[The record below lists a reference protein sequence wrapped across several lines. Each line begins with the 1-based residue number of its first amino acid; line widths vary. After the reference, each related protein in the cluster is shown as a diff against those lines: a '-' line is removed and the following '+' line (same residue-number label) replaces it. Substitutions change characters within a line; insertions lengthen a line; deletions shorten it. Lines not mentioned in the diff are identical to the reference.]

1 MALRSARLACAALA
15 SALATAAG
23 AAESLGVLAVAE
35 PPGPSPELAELTSQ
49 FRAVLAGRT
58 TGVLEPAELR
68 TRMMGQT
75 SSATLSELDRAYAG
89 ALATYQSGDFEGSIR
104 TLRAVIDDLERL
116 PEGSDTFSQW
126 TRAML
131 RLARAEQTVGRRE
144 EANKLLEQLVRA
156 APDVK
161 VDLNQYPPSFAKQVD
176 AVRTQLHAKGTRKL
190 TVNTTQRGAH
200 VFVDGRDVGAAPV
213 TVSLPPARY
222 RVSGRAGD
230 IRAPAVTA
238 DLSET
243 DQSVRLDFA
252 LAAALRPGAGPGLVL
267 AQADRSRNIVAAS
280 AWLGLDR
287 AVVTSMVQDGDTA
300 YLAATLYDVRKGQ
313 NLREG
318 RLRLA
323 GKAAPPGGL
332 TALATFLITGQ
343 GSSLVA
349 VTPIPLPPPPASAA
363 PRPAAAGPVAAPAP
377 VVSGAAARPPVQ
389 ASGAPAPSP
398 ALRWS
403 PVVTGVLA
411 GGLGGFAL
419 YEGSKASSAYSKADD
434 MLVGGRLPP
443 GTSSIYDKHVSDG
456 NSARSLAIA
465 SGVGAGAC
473 LVGTVVLGYMSY
485 KQTGEVGPFR
495 F

>member
-1 MALRSARLACAALA
+1 
-15 SALATAAG
+15 
-23 AAESLGVLAVAE
+23 
-35 PPGPSPELAELTSQ
+35 
-49 FRAVLAGRT
+49 
-58 TGVLEPAELR
+58 
-68 TRMMGQT
+68 
-75 SSATLSELDRAYAG
+75 
-89 ALATYQSGDFEGSIR
+89 
-104 TLRAVIDDLERL
+104 
-116 PEGSDTFSQW
+116 
-126 TRAML
+126 
-131 RLARAEQTVGRRE
+131 
-144 EANKLLEQLVRA
+144 
-156 APDVK
+156 
-161 VDLNQYPPSFAKQVD
+161 
-176 AVRTQLHAKGTRKL
+176 
-190 TVNTTQRGAH
+190 
-200 VFVDGRDVGAAPV
+200 
-213 TVSLPPARY
+213 VSLPPARY

-287 AVVTSMVQDGDTA
+287 AVITSMAQDGDTA

-363 PRPAAAGPVAAPAP
+363 PRPAAAEPLAAPAP

-389 ASGAPAPSP
+389 ASTAPAPSP

-411 GGLGGFAL
+411 VGLGGFAL

-434 MLVGGRLPP
+434 MLVGGRLPFP
-443 GTSSIYDKHVSDG
+443 GTSSVYDKHVSDG